1 MSYRPEPVIR
11 ILRGGIT
18 ESVHYGCAAVVSAD
32 GRLSYR
38 IGDPY
43 FVTYLRSS
51 AKPFQAIPVV
61 ESGAAREFGFTPA
74 EIAIIAGSH
83 SGEDFHVRTVQSIL
97 DKIGLGPE
105 HLECGSHPPFND
117 RTPGMPKEP
126 GVQRSALHHNCSGK
140 HAGMLALAV
149 FKNISTD
156 NYLSPDHPVQ
166 QAIRKTVAEICCYP
180 EDKIMVGIDA
190 CSAPNHALPIYNM
203 ALGFAR
209 LVTPNA
215 VPREKAYAYT
225 TVSMAMMEH
234 PEMVGGDG
242 RFDTTLISSAG
253 EKLISK
259 SGAEALECFSFID
272 RKLGA
277 ALKIVDGARR
287 ALFPAAVEFIYKMGV
302 RSRPGPLDEFH
313 RPIIKNWR
321 GLDVGHVEPG
331 FEIREVDRE

>member
-1 MSYRPEPVIR
+1 MSYQPEPVAR
-11 ILRGGIT
+11 VLRKGIT
-18 ESVHYGCAAVVSAD
+18 ESIHYGSAAVVSAD
-32 GRLSYR
+32 GRLLYR

-83 SGEDFHVRTVQSIL
+83 SGEDLHVRTVQSIL
-97 DKIGLGPE
+97 DKIGLGSE
-105 HLECGSHPPFND
+105 HLECGSHPPIND
-117 RTPGMPKEP
+117 RTSESLIDPGA
-126 GVQRSALHHNCSGK
+126 QRSALYHNCSGK

-149 FKNISTD
+149 FKNLSMD
-156 NYLSPDHPVQ
+156 DYLSPAHPVQ

-215 VPREKAYAYT
+215 VPREKASAYT

-234 PEMVGGDG
+234 PEMVAGNG
-242 RFDTTLISSAG
+242 RFDTTLISSPG

-259 SGAEALECFSFID
+259 DGAEALECFSFVD
-272 RKLGA
+272 RRLGA
-277 ALKIVDGARR
+277 ALKIVDGAKR
-287 ALFPAAVEFIYKMGV
+287 ALFPTAVEFIYKMGA
-302 RSRPGPLDEFH
+302 RSRPGPLDKFH

-321 GLDVGHVEPG
+321 GLDVGHIEPG
-331 FEIREVDRE
+331 FEIREVDHE

>member
-1 MSYRPEPVIR
+1 MSYQPEPVVR
-11 ILRGGIT
+11 VLRGGIT
-18 ESVHYGCAAVVSAD
+18 ESIHYGSAAVVSAD
-32 GRLSYR
+32 GRLLYR

-51 AKPFQAIPVV
+51 VKPFQAIPVV
-61 ESGAAREFGFTPA
+61 ESGAAREFGFTSA

-83 SGEDFHVRTVQSIL
+83 SGEDLHTRTVQSIL

-105 HLECGSHPPFND
+105 HISCGSHPAIDD
-117 RTPGMPKEP
+117 RTSEPSKDPGP
-126 GVQRSALHHNCSGK
+126 QRSALHHNCSGK

-149 FKNISTD
+149 FKNLSLD
-156 NYLSPDHPVQ
+156 DYLSPAHPVQ
-166 QAIRKTVAEICCYP
+166 EAIRKTVAEICCYP
-180 EDKIMVGIDA
+180 EDKIVIGIDA

-225 TVSMAMMEH
+225 TVSMAMIEH

-242 RFDTTLISSAG
+242 RFDTTLISSPG

-259 SGAEALECFSFID
+259 SGAEALECFSFVD

-287 ALFPAAVEFIYKMGV
+287 ALFPTAVEFIYKMGA

-313 RPIIKNWR
+313 RPIIRNWR
-321 GLDVGHVEPG
+321 GLDVGHIEPG
-331 FEIREVDRE
+331 FEIKEVDHE